1 MILDDDVLKQAL
13 VLYNEE
19 TMNQIPDIIGI
30 HNYSYR
36 FEKKI
41 KRISRAQKKFGGN
54 IIMERCT
61 RYCAKIA
68 AVVLCFMAINITFVK
83 AFDFNIWQMVVTK
96 TEDFI
101 NINFEE
107 NKNDNNKVATKGNMM
122 ITKIPDGYKKES
134 EYFSNELSVQQFIS
148 DNGTISYTESPVTDT
163 ADVTVKG
170 TKTKKVTVGAKEVMI
185 SLGEKN
191 ITAVYNDDKYYHT
204 VEIQGKD
211 ANEKFITKIIAE
223 LGARK

>member
-1 MILDDDVLKQAL
+1 MNLNDEVLKQAL
-13 VLYNEE
+13 ILYNEE
-19 TMNQIPDIIGI
+19 TMNQIPDIIDI
-30 HNYSYR
+30 HDYSYR

-54 IIMERCT
+54 ILMERCT

-68 AVVLCFMAINITFVK
+68 VVVLCFIAINVTFVK

-122 ITKIPDGYKKES
+122 ITNIPDGYKKES
-134 EYFSNELSVQQFIS
+134 EYFSKKLSVQQFVS
-148 DNGTISYTESPVTDT
+148 DNGTISYTEGPVTDT
-163 ADVTVKG
+163 ADLTAKG
-170 TKTKKVTVGAKEVMI
+170 SQTKTVTVGAKEVMI
-185 SLGEKN
+185 SFGDEN

-204 VEIQGKD
+204 IEVQGKD

-223 LGARK
+223 LEARK